1 MPMTELAFRT
11 ADVVLGLVPVVHN
24 ENNFRWEMESGNND
38 EVCVSA
44 ARWNFL
50 LHESCLQAFFFF
62 RQGCYRMQPSAATS
76 ELQMLSDLA

>member
-11 ADVVLGLVPVVHN
+11 ADAVLGLVPVVHN

-62 RQGCYRMQPSAATS
+62 QTRMLPHAT
-76 ELQMLSDLA
+76 ECSDFRASDA